1 VAFALVNGVML
12 AVEGPADF
20 DLISV
25 DRIFCRRG
33 KLRTR
38 VPEGAEGFVVTTSSS
53 AVVDLG
59 TEFALNI
66 GEDGHTQVMV
76 IEGAAEA
83 ALLDRGGVPTLT
95 RSMRPNEAV
104 EVDPETGRIAPSA
117 AQPERFA
124 AATSNPTRPLVLEP
138 GYRDAVLAARPRGYW
153 RFETVESGTVP
164 DEVPG
169 GPTLRVNGP
178 VEVGGDGGRNGC
190 ATFHPGVPGQFL
202 TSDSLFELTRTP
214 GHAVEFWFQADRYIH
229 ASLVGFVPSAAG
241 VRSRMK
247 GPDAFVH
254 TLLVELTAQERQ
266 TLNKPAS
273 VRFLHRWPL
282 EARIGKNLFSDRDY
296 VPWMWHHVV
305 AQCTSDRI
313 ELYLDGAAAGL
324 MPLEDDYPG
333 LDCRLIVGRRTTVA
347 ANPSDAREFVGR
359 LDELAIYD
367 HILSLEEVRT
377 HFSLAR
383 PDAGPD

>member
-1 VAFALVNGVML
+1 M
-12 AVEGPADF
+12 
-20 DLISV
+20 
-25 DRIFCRRG
+25 
-33 KLRTR
+33 
-38 VPEGAEGFVVTTSSS
+38 GAEGFMMTTAST

-59 TEFALNI
+59 TEFALNV
-66 GEDGHTQVMV
+66 GEDGHTQIMV

-83 ALLDRGGVPTLT
+83 ALLDRAGVPTLT
-95 RSMRPNEAV
+95 RSMTPNEAV
-104 EVDPETGRIAPSA
+104 DVDPEAGRIAPSA
-117 AQPERFA
+117 AKAERFA
-124 AATSNPTRPLVLEP
+124 AATPNPAAPLVLAP
-138 GYRDAVLAARPRGYW
+138 RYRDVVLAARPRGYW
-153 RFETVESGTVP
+153 RFETVDSGIVP
-164 DEVPG
+164 NEVPG

-178 VEVGGDGGRNGC
+178 VEVGSEGGRNGC
-190 ATFHPGVPGQFL
+190 ATFRPGVPGQFL

-214 GHAVEFWFQADRYIH
+214 GHAVEFWFQADRYMH

-241 VRSRMK
+241 VLYRTK
-247 GPDAFVH
+247 GPDVFVH

-305 AQCTSDRI
+305 AQRTSDRI
-313 ELYLDGAAAGL
+313 EFYLDGAAAGL
-324 MPLEDDYPG
+324 MPLEDDYPE
-333 LDCRLIVGRRTTVA
+333 LACRLIVGRRTSVA

-367 HILSLEEVRT
+367 HILSLDDVRN

-383 PDAGPD
+383 LGAGLE